1 MLDANDRERV
11 VKSVQTADLLVQDL
25 RDLVKSEN
33 PLLADLALDLLK
45 PIVEVEQRLKRIES
59 VTCDHGK
66 SV

>member
-33 PLLADLALDLLK
+33 PLLSDIALELLK
-45 PIVEVEQRLKRIES
+45 PAAEVEQRLKRIES
-59 VTCDHGK
+59 VTRDG
-66 SV
+66 STSA